1 MKEIIMFVTIFYLIF
16 LRPIF
21 NKKNHKFTSF
31 FQEFSYEKIKI
42 EASSILVQVFIC
54 SIFVYG

>member
-1 MKEIIMFVTIFYLIF
+1 MFVTIFYLIF